1 MNIMQMRKEIGTA
14 FKNLHPEVKCKYI
27 GGRHRGVGVN
37 CNNVKYVSRCVPE
50 RLSAM
55 VANLMSAQRD
65 EVSSIGFGKL
75 NEMKCGRLNRKL
87 CEWLVERVDMARSIL
102 NVHGTELELRLHSFG
117 YIMGISYGGLNVELD
132 GNMEEVSGYLKLYK
146 SNSNGIHIKKL
157 ADILRH
163 QNVADDQFK
172 VTFTLFALCS
182 VLCPAGGVHISSSF
196 LFALKDVERI
206 RSRNWVSFCFGRF
219 MQGITKYRE
228 EKLSYIGGCLLYL
241 QVFVS

>member
-87 CEWLVERVDMARSIL
+87 CEWLVKRVDMARSIL

-117 YIMGISYGGLNVELD
+117 YIMGISDGGLNVELD